1 MWQFWKG
8 YVIIQI
14 EGLCTARFL
23 KRLSDTGIR
32 VSDVRQTDEGTVR
45 CTIPA
50 RSFFRLRKL
59 RKGLPLRIHIIGRGG
74 LPFRLRSLRK
84 RPVLWAGTMLLFSA
98 ILFASSRIWM
108 IRIGETKNVDQN
120 EILALLEERGI
131 RPGVFLEGP
140 ILITTANDLSAQIH
154 DAAWIGLDREGILLK
169 VKVVE
174 ALPESSKKTDRAPSD
189 IVAIKDGIVTS
200 IRVMRGQARVKVGS
214 RVQAGDVLISG
225 TVLYKDQSIDM
236 AADGSVYAAVEYR
249 AETELSDRV
258 TEAYETGSTEAVR
271 ILTFWGFEIT
281 RTGCAFEHYRLD
293 HADTVTENGVL
304 PFAIRTRTAQEIGFR
319 ERLLTEEEA
328 AELALT
334 EAREQVYAMIP
345 KDAAIINTYGTI
357 QNRNGKRFA
366 VVIVTAEELIGKTEE
381 KPHDG

>member
-1 MWQFWKG
+1 MWQFWNG

-14 EGLCTARFL
+14 EGYSAARFL
-23 KRLSDTGIR
+23 KRISEAGIR
-32 VSDVRQTDEGTVR
+32 VSNVRRTDDGKL
-45 CTIPA
+45 CLKLPA
-50 RSFFRLRKL
+50 TKFKALHRLR
-59 RKGLPLRIHIIGRGG
+59 RGLPLRVHIIKRGG
-74 LPFRLRSLRK
+74 LPFVLQKLWR
-84 RPVLWAGTMLLFSA
+84 RPVLWIGSGVLFLALL
-98 ILFASSRIWM
+98 ILSSRIWL
-108 IRIGETKNVDQN
+108 IRIDETERIDPE
-120 EILALLEERGI
+120 EIMALLNEHGLHTGA
-131 RPGVFLEGP
+131 RPNGP
-140 ILITTANDLSAQIH
+140 ILITAAEDIAAQIR
-154 DAAWIGLDREGILLK
+154 DAAWVNLDREGITLH
-169 VKVVE
+169 VRIVE
-174 ALPESSKKTDRAPSD
+174 TIPESIKKTDRIPSD
-189 IVAIKDGIVTS
+189 VVAEKDGVVLS
-200 IRVMRGQARVKVGS
+200 VNVMRGQARVKVGS

-225 TVLYKDQSIDM
+225 TVLYKDRSIDM

-328 AELALT
+328 AELAFT